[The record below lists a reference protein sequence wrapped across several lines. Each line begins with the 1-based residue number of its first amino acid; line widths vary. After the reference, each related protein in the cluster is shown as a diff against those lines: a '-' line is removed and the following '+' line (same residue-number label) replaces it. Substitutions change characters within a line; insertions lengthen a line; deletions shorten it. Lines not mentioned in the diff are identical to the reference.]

1 MSATESD
8 HSGRMNCMVDSTTTA
23 AGPITLLL
31 QRSAEGD
38 VAAQEAVWS
47 MTQNE
52 LKAIARARLAQESG
66 SPTWQPTELVN
77 EAWLKLVNLR
87 MDLRNRAHF
96 LAMAATAMRRVL
108 IDHARERRRD
118 KRGNGV
124 NALTL
129 SSGIIAAEGPLT
141 VDILDLDRALDEL
154 ARLDPRKA
162 RAIELSYFGGMTDPE
177 LAVVLG
183 VSEPT
188 VKRDLRSARAWL
200 STALD
205 DAR

>member
-1 MSATESD
+1 
-8 HSGRMNCMVDSTTTA
+8 MNCMVDSTTTA

>member
-1 MSATESD
+1 
-8 HSGRMNCMVDSTTTA
+8 MNCMVDSTTTA

-77 EAWLKLVNLR
+77 EAWLKLCNLH
-87 MDLRNRAHF
+87 MDLRNRTHF

-129 SSGIIAAEGPLT
+129 SSSIVAAEGPLT

-205 DAR
+205 EPR